1 MNKTLLVFRN
11 ELLITIKRKSFILI
25 LFLLPL
31 IGFLVTLIIGT
42 SQKEGTNNLVNQIF
56 VSETPVN
63 LLGVID
69 QSKLINS
76 IPEEYKEILKQYDNQ
91 QKAEEDLN
99 AGLISGFYL
108 IEPDYIQTGKIILFK
123 PDFNPLSNDNSNFIL
138 EEVLDNQLLA
148 GQPLLSKRV
157 DNPLQLET
165 TVLSPEPQ
173 RNPESSLTFFLPYI
187 VTMIFYIVILSSSS
201 LMLNSVTNEK
211 SNRMM
216 EILMTSVN
224 SMQMLSGKIL
234 ALGIIGLLQ
243 TIVWSGTG
251 YLLLRLS
258 GQRLN
263 VSAAFQLPPSILAWG
278 IVFFLSGYAVYAS
291 LMAGVGAL
299 VPNLREASQ
308 ATTLVVIPLVIPM
321 ALIGVIVEKP
331 NGLVALIFSLFPF
344 TAPVTMMTRL
354 AAGSVPLWQLILSV
368 ILLIGTAY
376 LIIRSVSKF
385 FHAQNLLSGK
395 EFKITTFFRALTGKY

>member
-11 ELLITIKRKSFILI
+11 ELLITVKRKSFILI

-31 IGFLVTLIIGT
+31 IGFIVTLIIGT
-42 SQKEGTNNLVNQIF
+42 SRKEGTNNLVNQIF

-69 QSKLINS
+69 QSQLINS
-76 IPEEYKEILKQYDNQ
+76 IPEEYKETLKQYDTQ

-123 PDFNPLSNDNSNFIL
+123 PDFNPLSNDNSNFVL
-138 EEVLDNQLLA
+138 EEVLDNQLLS
-148 GQPLLSKRV
+148 GQPLLSKRI

-258 GQRLN
+258 GQKLN

-331 NGLVALIFSLFPF
+331 NGLVALIFSLFPL

-395 EFKITTFFRALTGKY
+395 EFKITTLFKALTGKY